1 MTIELLLWCFIHYYP
16 LDDFS
21 FQKLKKH
28 TPFFTKTNKPT
39 SNPQAQPQR
48 DWKIKSSLEWIYRTT
63 MGC

>member
-21 FQKLKKH
+21 FKKLKKH
-28 TPFFTKTNKPT
+28 TFFTKTNKPT
-39 SNPQAQPQR
+39 SNPQTQPQR
-48 DWKIKSSLEWIYRTT
+48 DWKLKSSLEWIYRTT